1 MFITLQER
9 RVVSMK
15 KKEEKGLEVKKYPE
29 RKGRTVR
36 LTQNLFQTGYI
47 KL

>member
-1 MFITLQER
+1 
-9 RVVSMK
+9 MK